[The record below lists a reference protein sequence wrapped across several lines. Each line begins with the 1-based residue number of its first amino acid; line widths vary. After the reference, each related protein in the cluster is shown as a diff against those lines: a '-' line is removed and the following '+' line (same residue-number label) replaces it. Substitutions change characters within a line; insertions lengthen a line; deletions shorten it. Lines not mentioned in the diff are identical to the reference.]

1 MKKAKRSLFIL
12 LLCVGLSAA
21 ALTGCSFKD
30 SDSQNK
36 ELADC
41 FLTEFLT
48 INSDGR
54 NDELMAK
61 LQNNSELFT
70 DEAVLH
76 DALEEYYHGVS
87 EYLTDECFNQ
97 LLAERTMWRLDADF
111 LGAGNEWTIS
121 ALDIQNTSE
130 ADSYGFHAELS
141 AGEEVKELSGTLSF
155 TADHLIASVL
165 LDDYQDRFETS
176 HPNWAEGLEEYG
188 VGYYIKPVDYQA
200 AAVDLFGE
208 KVSEKM
214 MELRKAD
221 LRELEE
227 AEGKALV
234 DEIREWCRQNAEK
247 DFDSLCY
254 QKGNDYWILYRNKAA
269 SGLSIWCE
277 PELTEKMELKV
288 RVCYTYPPVANQ
300 AKGVWCLE
308 KISSPIPITKM
319 IGYDDKTYDILFY
332 NDFSKNSAGE
342 DYLKD
347 ASNLY
352 GINGGMVPRWD
363 CRYILHDLI
372 TKGAVKGDTD
382 TSVKPDVIGEL
393 KVSDEVKKEIREIYK
408 SEWAGKDGLMVHKI
422 DDVYWIYY
430 CNGNSKKDA
439 DISIGLEGSK
449 LVMNCYDNAKSL
461 FDIEP
466 FCWKLFAV
474 KSPVTIEQVEIITGD
489 DRQTVNV

>member
-1 MKKAKRSLFIL
+1 MRKNWIFIL

-21 ALTGCSFKD
+21 ALTGCSLKD
-30 SDSQNK
+30 SDSKNK
-36 ELADC
+36 ELADR
-41 FLTEFLT
+41 FLTEFFT

-54 NDELMAK
+54 NDELMTN

-70 DEAVLH
+70 DGAVLN
-76 DALEEYYHGVS
+76 DALKEYYSGVS
-87 EYLTDECFNQ
+87 EYLTDECLDQ
-97 LLAERTMWRLDADF
+97 LITARTMWRLDAAF
-111 LGAGNEWTIS
+111 LGAGSSWKIS

-130 ADSYGFHAELS
+130 ADSYVFHAELS

-155 TADHLIASVL
+155 AADHLISSVL
-165 LDDYQDRFETS
+165 LDDYQAQFETS
-176 HPNWAEGLEEYG
+176 HPNWAEGLDEYG

-200 AAVDLFGE
+200 
-208 KVSEKM
+208 
-214 MELRKAD
+214 D

-227 AEGKALV
+227 AEGKELV
-234 DEIREWCRQNAEK
+234 DEIRRWCSQNAEK

-288 RVCYTYPPVANQ
+288 RVCYTYPPVINQ

-308 KISSPIPITKM
+308 KISSPIPIAKM

-332 NDFSKNSAGE
+332 DDFSKSSAGE

-372 TKGAVKGDTD
+372 TEGTVKGDTD
-382 TSVKPDVIGEL
+382 TSVKPDVIGDL

-408 SEWAGKDGLMVHKI
+408 SEWAGKEGLMVHKI

-430 CNGNSKKDA
+430 CNRNSKKDA
-439 DISIGLEGSK
+439 DISICLEGSK
-449 LVMNCYDNAKSL
+449 LVMNCYDNAEYL

-474 KSPVTIEQVEIITGD
+474 KSPIEIEQVEIITGD

>member
-1 MKKAKRSLFIL
+1 MKKSKRTRFVL
-12 LLCVGLSAA
+12 LLCAGLSAA
-21 ALTGCSFKD
+21 MFTGCAFKD

-36 ELADC
+36 ELADR

-54 NDELMAK
+54 NDELMTK

-87 EYLTDECFNQ
+87 EYLTDECFDQ

-141 AGEEVKELSGTLSF
+141 TGEEVKELSGTLSF

-200 AAVDLFGE
+200 
-208 KVSEKM
+208 
-214 MELRKAD
+214 D

-227 AEGKALV
+227 AEGKELV
-234 DEIREWCRQNAEK
+234 DEIRRWCSQNAEK

-254 QKGNDYWILYRNKAA
+254 QKGNDYWILY
-269 SGLSIWCE
+269 
-277 PELTEKMELKV
+277 
-288 RVCYTYPPVANQ
+288 
-300 AKGVWCLE
+300 
-308 KISSPIPITKM
+308 
-319 IGYDDKTYDILFY
+319 
-332 NDFSKNSAGE
+332 
-342 DYLKD
+342 
-347 ASNLY
+347 
-352 GINGGMVPRWD
+352 
-363 CRYILHDLI
+363 
-372 TKGAVKGDTD
+372 
-382 TSVKPDVIGEL
+382 
-393 KVSDEVKKEIREIYK
+393 
-408 SEWAGKDGLMVHKI
+408 
-422 DDVYWIYY
+422 
-430 CNGNSKKDA
+430 
-439 DISIGLEGSK
+439 
-449 LVMNCYDNAKSL
+449 
-461 FDIEP
+461 
-466 FCWKLFAV
+466 
-474 KSPVTIEQVEIITGD
+474 
-489 DRQTVNV
+489 

>member
-1 MKKAKRSLFIL
+1 MKKAKRTIFVL
-12 LLCVGLSAA
+12 LLCAGLSAA
-21 ALTGCSFKD
+21 MFTGCGLKG
-30 SDSQNK
+30 SDSRNK
-36 ELADC
+36 ELADR
-41 FLTEFLT
+41 FLTELFT
-48 INSDGR
+48 INSNGR
-54 NDELMAK
+54 NDELMAN

-70 DEAVLH
+70 DEAVLK
-76 DALEEYYHGVS
+76 DALTTYYSGVS
-87 EYLTDECFNQ
+87 TYLTDECLNQ
-97 LLAERTMWRLDADF
+97 LLVERTMWKLDAAF
-111 LGAGNEWTIS
+111 LGAGNKWTIS
-121 ALDIQNTSE
+121 TLDIQNTSE
-130 ADSYGFHAELS
+130 ADSYGFHAELR

-188 VGYYIKPVDYQA
+188 VGYYIKSVDYQ
-200 AAVDLFGE
+200 
-208 KVSEKM
+208 
-214 MELRKAD
+214 AD

-269 SGLSIWCE
+269 GGLSIWCE

-288 RVCYTYPPVANQ
+288 RVCYTYPPVVNQ

-319 IGYDDKTYDILFY
+319 IGYDDKTYDLLFY

-382 TSVKPDVIGEL
+382 TSIKPDVIGDL

-430 CNGNSKKDA
+430 CNRNSKKDA
-439 DISIGLEGSK
+439 DTSICLEGSK

>member
-1 MKKAKRSLFIL
+1 MRKNWIFIL

-21 ALTGCSFKD
+21 ALTGCSLKD
-30 SDSQNK
+30 SDSKNK

-41 FLTEFLT
+41 FLTEFFT

-54 NDELMAK
+54 NDELMTN

-70 DEAVLH
+70 DGAVLN
-76 DALEEYYHGVS
+76 DALKEYYSGVS
-87 EYLTDECFNQ
+87 EYLTDECLDQ
-97 LLAERTMWRLDADF
+97 LITARTMWRLDAAF
-111 LGAGNEWTIS
+111 LGAGNSWKIS

-130 ADSYGFHAELS
+130 ADSYVFHAELS

-155 TADHLIASVL
+155 AADHLISSVL
-165 LDDYQDRFETS
+165 LDDYQAQFETS
-176 HPNWAEGLEEYG
+176 HPNWAEGLDEYG

-200 AAVDLFGE
+200 
-208 KVSEKM
+208 
-214 MELRKAD
+214 D

-227 AEGKALV
+227 GEGKELV
-234 DEIREWCRQNAEK
+234 DEIRRWCSQNAEK

-288 RVCYTYPPVANQ
+288 RVCYTYPPVINQ
-300 AKGVWCLE
+300 VKGVWCLE
-308 KISSPIPITKM
+308 KISSPIPIAKM

-332 NDFSKNSAGE
+332 DDFSKSSAGE

-372 TKGAVKGDTD
+372 
-382 TSVKPDVIGEL
+382 
-393 KVSDEVKKEIREIYK
+393 
-408 SEWAGKDGLMVHKI
+408 
-422 DDVYWIYY
+422 
-430 CNGNSKKDA
+430 
-439 DISIGLEGSK
+439 
-449 LVMNCYDNAKSL
+449 
-461 FDIEP
+461 
-466 FCWKLFAV
+466 
-474 KSPVTIEQVEIITGD
+474 
-489 DRQTVNV
+489 

>member
-1 MKKAKRSLFIL
+1 M
-12 LLCVGLSAA
+12 
-21 ALTGCSFKD
+21 
-30 SDSQNK
+30 
-36 ELADC
+36 
-41 FLTEFLT
+41 
-48 INSDGR
+48 
-54 NDELMAK
+54 
-61 LQNNSELFT
+61 
-70 DEAVLH
+70 
-76 DALEEYYHGVS
+76 
-87 EYLTDECFNQ
+87 
-97 LLAERTMWRLDADF
+97 
-111 LGAGNEWTIS
+111 
-121 ALDIQNTSE
+121 DIQNTSE

-141 AGEEVKELSGTLSF
+141 TGEEVKELSGTLSF

-176 HPNWAEGLEEYG
+176 HPNWAEGMEEYG

-200 AAVDLFGE
+200 
-208 KVSEKM
+208 
-214 MELRKAD
+214 D

-227 AEGKALV
+227 AEGKELV
-234 DEIREWCRQNAEK
+234 DEIRRWCSQNAEK

-254 QKGNDYWILYRNKAA
+254 QKGNDYWTLYYNKAA
-269 SGLSIWCE
+269 SGLSIWYE
-277 PELTEKMELKV
+277 PELTDEMELKV
-288 RVCYTYPPVANQ
+288 RVCYTYPPVVNQ

-372 TKGAVKGDTD
+372 TKGTVKGDTD

-422 DDVYWIYY
+422 EDVYWIYY
-430 CNGNSKKDA
+430 CNRNSKKDA

-449 LVMNCYDNAKSL
+449 LVMNCYDSAKSL

-474 KSPVTIEQVEIITGD
+474 KSPVEIEQVEITTGD
-489 DRQTVNV
+489 QRQIAIV

>member
-1 MKKAKRSLFIL
+1 MEKSKRTIFVL
-12 LLCVGLSAA
+12 LLCAGLSAA
-21 ALTGCSFKD
+21 MFTGCAFKD

-54 NDELMAK
+54 NDELMTK

-97 LLAERTMWRLDADF
+97 LLAERTIWRLDADF

-141 AGEEVKELSGTLSF
+141 TGEEVKELSGTLSF

-176 HPNWAEGLEEYG
+176 HPNWAEGMEEYG

-200 AAVDLFGE
+200 
-208 KVSEKM
+208 
-214 MELRKAD
+214 D

-227 AEGKALV
+227 AEGKELV
-234 DEIREWCRQNAEK
+234 DEIRRWCSQNAEK

-254 QKGNDYWILYRNKAA
+254 QKGNDYWTLYYNKAA
-269 SGLSIWCE
+269 SGLSIWYE
-277 PELTEKMELKV
+277 PELTDEMELKV
-288 RVCYTYPPVANQ
+288 RVCYTYPPVVNQ

-372 TKGAVKGDTD
+372 TKGTVKGDTD

-422 DDVYWIYY
+422 EDVYWIYY
-430 CNGNSKKDA
+430 CNRNSKKDA

-449 LVMNCYDNAKSL
+449 LVMNCYDSAKSL

-474 KSPVTIEQVEIITGD
+474 KSPVEIEQVEITTGD
-489 DRQTVNV
+489 QRQIAIV

>member
-1 MKKAKRSLFIL
+1 M
-12 LLCVGLSAA
+12 
-21 ALTGCSFKD
+21 
-30 SDSQNK
+30 
-36 ELADC
+36 
-41 FLTEFLT
+41 
-48 INSDGR
+48 
-54 NDELMAK
+54 
-61 LQNNSELFT
+61 
-70 DEAVLH
+70 
-76 DALEEYYHGVS
+76 
-87 EYLTDECFNQ
+87 
-97 LLAERTMWRLDADF
+97 
-111 LGAGNEWTIS
+111 
-121 ALDIQNTSE
+121 DIQNTSE

-141 AGEEVKELSGTLSF
+141 NGGEVKELSGTLSF
-155 TADHLIASVL
+155 TADHLISSVL
-165 LDDYQDRFETS
+165 LDDYQDQFEKS

-188 VGYYIKPVDYQA
+188 VGYYTKPVDYQ
-200 AAVDLFGE
+200 
-208 KVSEKM
+208 
-214 MELRKAD
+214 AD

-227 AEGKALV
+227 AEGKELV
-234 DEIREWCRQNAEK
+234 DEVRRWCRQNAEK

-288 RVCYTYPPVANQ
+288 RVCYTYPPVVNQ

-319 IGYDDKTYDILFY
+319 IGYDDKTYDLLFY

-382 TSVKPDVIGEL
+382 TSVKPDVIGDL

-408 SEWAGKDGLMVHKI
+408 SEWAGKDGLTVHKI

-430 CNGNSKKDA
+430 CNRNSKKDA

-449 LVMNCYDNAKSL
+449 LVMNCNDNAKSL

-474 KSPVTIEQVEIITGD
+474 KSPVTIEQIEITTGD
-489 DRQTVNV
+489 QRQIAIV

>member
-1 MKKAKRSLFIL
+1 MKKAKRTIFVL
-12 LLCVGLSAA
+12 LLCAGLSAA
-21 ALTGCSFKD
+21 MFTGCAFKD

-41 FLTEFLT
+41 FLTEFFT

-54 NDELMAK
+54 NDELMANF
-61 LQNNSELFT
+61 QNNSELFT
-70 DEAVLH
+70 DEAVLK
-76 DALEEYYHGVS
+76 DALTTYYSGVS
-87 EYLTDECFNQ
+87 AYLTDECLNQ
-97 LLAERTMWRLDADF
+97 LLVEQTMWKLDADF
-111 LGAGNEWTIS
+111 LGAGNKWTIS
-121 ALDIQNTSE
+121 TLDIQNDLE

-141 AGEEVKELSGTLSF
+141 AGGEVKELSGTLSF
-155 TADHLIASVL
+155 TADHLISSVL
-165 LDDYQDRFETS
+165 LDDYQDQFEKN

-200 AAVDLFGE
+200 
-208 KVSEKM
+208 
-214 MELRKAD
+214 D

-227 AEGKALV
+227 AEGKELV
-234 DEIREWCRQNAEK
+234 DEIRRWCSQNAEK

-269 SGLSIWCE
+269 SGLSIRCE
-277 PELTEKMELKV
+277 PELTEEMELKV
-288 RVCYTYPPVANQ
+288 RVCYTYPPVVNQ
-300 AKGVWCLE
+300 VNGVWCLE
-308 KISSPIPITKM
+308 KISSPIPIAKM

-332 NDFSKNSAGE
+332 NDFSKNSTGE

-372 TKGAVKGDTD
+372 TEGAVKGDTD
-382 TSVKPDVIGEL
+382 TSIKPDVIGDL
-393 KVSDEVKKEIREIYK
+393 KVSDEVKKEIRGIYK

-430 CNGNSKKDA
+430 CNRNSKKDA

-474 KSPVTIEQVEIITGD
+474 KSPITIEQVEIITGD

>member
-1 MKKAKRSLFIL
+1 MKKSKRTIFIL

-21 ALTGCSFKD
+21 ALTGCSLKD
-30 SDSQNK
+30 SDSKNK
-36 ELADC
+36 EMADR

-76 DALEEYYHGVS
+76 DALEEYCGGVS
-87 EYLTDECFNQ
+87 AYLTDECLNQ

-111 LGAGNEWTIS
+111 LGAGNNWKIS
-121 ALDIQNTSE
+121 ALDIQDTSE

-141 AGEEVKELSGTLSF
+141 GGEEVKELSGTLSF

-165 LDDYQDRFETS
+165 LDDYQDQFEKN
-176 HPNWAEGLEEYG
+176 HPNWAEDLEEYG

-200 AAVDLFGE
+200 
-208 KVSEKM
+208 
-214 MELRKAD
+214 D

-227 AEGKALV
+227 AEGKELV
-234 DEIREWCRQNAEK
+234 DEIRRWCSQNAEK

-254 QKGNDYWILYRNKAA
+254 QKGNDYWILYRNKAV
-269 SGLSIWCE
+269 SGLSIWGE

-288 RVCYTYPPVANQ
+288 RVCYTYPPVVNQ

-332 NDFSKNSAGE
+332 DDFSRNSEEE

-352 GINGGMVPRWD
+352 GLNGGMVPRWD

-372 TKGAVKGDTD
+372 TEGAVKGDTD
-382 TSVKPDVIGEL
+382 TSVKPDVIGDL

-430 CNGNSKKDA
+430 CNRNSKKDA

-449 LVMNCYDNAKSL
+449 LVMNCYDSAKSL

-474 KSPVTIEQVEIITGD
+474 KSPIEIEQVEIITGD

>member
-1 MKKAKRSLFIL
+1 MKKAKRTIFVL
-12 LLCVGLSAA
+12 LLCAGLSAA
-21 ALTGCSFKD
+21 MFTGCAFKD

-41 FLTEFLT
+41 FLTEFFT

-54 NDELMAK
+54 NDELMANF
-61 LQNNSELFT
+61 QNNSELFT
-70 DEAVLH
+70 DEAVLK
-76 DALEEYYHGVS
+76 DALTTYYSGVS
-87 EYLTDECFNQ
+87 AYLTDECLNQ
-97 LLAERTMWRLDADF
+97 LLVEQTMWKLDADF
-111 LGAGNEWTIS
+111 LGAGNKWTIS
-121 ALDIQNTSE
+121 TLDIQNDLE

-141 AGEEVKELSGTLSF
+141 NGGEVKELSGTLSF

-176 HPNWAEGLEEYG
+176 HPNWAEGMEEYG

-200 AAVDLFGE
+200 
-208 KVSEKM
+208 
-214 MELRKAD
+214 D

-227 AEGKALV
+227 AEGKELV
-234 DEIREWCRQNAEK
+234 DEVRRWCRQNAEK

-254 QKGNDYWILYRNKAA
+254 QKGNDYWILYRNKAV
-269 SGLSIWCE
+269 SGLSIWGE

-288 RVCYTYPPVANQ
+288 RVCYTYPPVVNQ
-300 AKGVWCLE
+300 VNGVWCLE

-372 TKGAVKGDTD
+372 TKGTVKGDTD
-382 TSVKPDVIGEL
+382 TSVKPDVIGDL

-422 DDVYWIYY
+422 EDVYWIYY
-430 CNGNSKKDA
+430 CNRNSKKDA

-466 FCWKLFAV
+466 FYWKLFAV
-474 KSPVTIEQVEIITGD
+474 KSPITIEQVEIITGD

>member
-1 MKKAKRSLFIL
+1 MKKTKRTIFVL
-12 LLCVGLSAA
+12 LLCAGLSAA
-21 ALTGCSFKD
+21 MFTGCAFKD

-36 ELADC
+36 ELADR
-41 FLTEFLT
+41 FLTELFT
-48 INSDGR
+48 INSNGR
-54 NDELMAK
+54 NDELMAN

-70 DEAVLH
+70 DEAVLK
-76 DALEEYYHGVS
+76 DALTTYYSGVS
-87 EYLTDECFNQ
+87 AYLTDECLNQ
-97 LLAERTMWRLDADF
+97 LLVERTMWKLDAAF
-111 LGAGNEWTIS
+111 LGAGNKWTIS
-121 ALDIQNTSE
+121 TLDIQNDLE

-141 AGEEVKELSGTLSF
+141 AGGEVKELSGTLSF
-155 TADHLIASVL
+155 AADHLISSVL
-165 LDDYQDRFETS
+165 LDDYQDQFEKS

-188 VGYYIKPVDYQA
+188 VGYYIKPVDYQ
-200 AAVDLFGE
+200 
-208 KVSEKM
+208 
-214 MELRKAD
+214 AD

-288 RVCYTYPPVANQ
+288 RVCYTYPPVVNQ

-332 NDFSKNSAGE
+332 NDFSKNSTGE

-372 TKGAVKGDTD
+372 TKGTVKGDTD
-382 TSVKPDVIGEL
+382 TSVKPDVIGDL

-408 SEWAGKDGLMVHKI
+408 SEWAGKDGLMVHEI

-430 CNGNSKKDA
+430 CNRNSKKDA
-439 DISIGLEGSK
+439 DISICLEGSK

>member
-1 MKKAKRSLFIL
+1 M
-12 LLCVGLSAA
+12 
-21 ALTGCSFKD
+21 
-30 SDSQNK
+30 
-36 ELADC
+36 
-41 FLTEFLT
+41 
-48 INSDGR
+48 
-54 NDELMAK
+54 
-61 LQNNSELFT
+61 
-70 DEAVLH
+70 
-76 DALEEYYHGVS
+76 
-87 EYLTDECFNQ
+87 
-97 LLAERTMWRLDADF
+97 
-111 LGAGNEWTIS
+111 
-121 ALDIQNTSE
+121 DIQNTSE

-141 AGEEVKELSGTLSF
+141 NGGEVKELSGTLSF

-176 HPNWAEGLEEYG
+176 HPNWAEGMEEYG

-200 AAVDLFGE
+200 
-208 KVSEKM
+208 
-214 MELRKAD
+214 D

-227 AEGKALV
+227 AEGKELV
-234 DEIREWCRQNAEK
+234 DEVRRWCSQNAEK

-254 QKGNDYWILYRNKAA
+254 QKGNDYWTLYYNKAA
-269 SGLSIWCE
+269 SGLSIWYE
-277 PELTEKMELKV
+277 PELTDEMELKV
-288 RVCYTYPPVANQ
+288 RVCYTYPPVVNQ

-372 TKGAVKGDTD
+372 TKGTVKGDTD

-408 SEWAGKDGLMVHKI
+408 SEWAGKDGLTVHKI

-430 CNGNSKKDA
+430 CNRNSKKDA

-466 FCWKLFAV
+466 FYWKLFAV
-474 KSPVTIEQVEIITGD
+474 KSPITIEQVEIITGD

>member
-1 MKKAKRSLFIL
+1 MKKAKRSLFVL

-21 ALTGCSFKD
+21 MFTGCALKSND
-30 SDSQNK
+30 SKNK
-36 ELADC
+36 ELAYT

-54 NDELMAK
+54 NDELMAN

-76 DALEEYYHGVS
+76 DALEEYYSGVS
-87 EYLTDECFNQ
+87 GYLTDECLNQ
-97 LLAERTMWRLDADF
+97 LLAERTMWRLDAAF

-121 ALDIQNTSE
+121 TLDIQNTSE

-141 AGEEVKELSGTLSF
+141 TGEEVKELSGTLSF
-155 TADHLIASVL
+155 TAEHSIASVL

-227 AEGKALV
+227 TEGKELV
-234 DEIREWCRQNAEK
+234 DEIRGWCSQNAGK

-269 SGLSIWCE
+269 SSLSIWCE

-288 RVCYTYPPVANQ
+288 RVCYTYPPVVNQ

-308 KISSPIPITKM
+308 KI
-319 IGYDDKTYDILFY
+319 
-332 NDFSKNSAGE
+332 
-342 DYLKD
+342 
-347 ASNLY
+347 
-352 GINGGMVPRWD
+352 
-363 CRYILHDLI
+363 
-372 TKGAVKGDTD
+372 
-382 TSVKPDVIGEL
+382 
-393 KVSDEVKKEIREIYK
+393 
-408 SEWAGKDGLMVHKI
+408 
-422 DDVYWIYY
+422 
-430 CNGNSKKDA
+430 
-439 DISIGLEGSK
+439 
-449 LVMNCYDNAKSL
+449 
-461 FDIEP
+461 
-466 FCWKLFAV
+466 
-474 KSPVTIEQVEIITGD
+474 
-489 DRQTVNV
+489 

>member
-1 MKKAKRSLFIL
+1 MKKTKRTIFVL
-12 LLCVGLSAA
+12 LLCAGLSAA
-21 ALTGCSFKD
+21 MFTGCAFKD

-36 ELADC
+36 ELADR
-41 FLTEFLT
+41 FLTELFT
-48 INSDGR
+48 INSNGR
-54 NDELMAK
+54 NDELMAN

-70 DEAVLH
+70 DEAVLK
-76 DALEEYYHGVS
+76 DALTTYYSGVS
-87 EYLTDECFNQ
+87 AYLTDECLNQ
-97 LLAERTMWRLDADF
+97 LLVERTMWKLDAAF
-111 LGAGNEWTIS
+111 LGAGNKWTIS
-121 ALDIQNTSE
+121 TLDIQNDLE

-141 AGEEVKELSGTLSF
+141 AGGEVKELSGTLSF
-155 TADHLIASVL
+155 AADHLISSVL
-165 LDDYQDRFETS
+165 LDDYQDQFEKS

-188 VGYYIKPVDYQA
+188 VGYYIKPVDYQ
-200 AAVDLFGE
+200 
-208 KVSEKM
+208 
-214 MELRKAD
+214 AD

-288 RVCYTYPPVANQ
+288 RVCYTYPPVVNQ

-332 NDFSKNSAGE
+332 NDFSKNSTGE

-382 TSVKPDVIGEL
+382 TSIKPDVIGDL

-408 SEWAGKDGLMVHKI
+408 SEWAGKDGLMVHEI

-430 CNGNSKKDA
+430 CNRNSKKDA
-439 DISIGLEGSK
+439 DISICLEGSK

>member
-1 MKKAKRSLFIL
+1 MKKSKGTIFVL
-12 LLCVGLSAA
+12 LLCAGLSAA
-21 ALTGCSFKD
+21 MFTGCAFKD

-54 NDELMAK
+54 NDELMTN

-97 LLAERTMWRLDADF
+97 LLAERTIWRLDADF

-141 AGEEVKELSGTLSF
+141 NGGEVKELSGTLAF

-200 AAVDLFGE
+200 
-208 KVSEKM
+208 
-214 MELRKAD
+214 D

-227 AEGKALV
+227 AEGKELV
-234 DEIREWCRQNAEK
+234 DEIRRWCSQNAEK

-254 QKGNDYWILYRNKAA
+254 QKGNDYWILYYNKSAG
-269 SGLSIWCE
+269 SLSIRCE

-288 RVCYTYPPVANQ
+288 RVCYTYPPVVNQ

-382 TSVKPDVIGEL
+382 TSVKPDVIGDL

-430 CNGNSKKDA
+430 CNRNSKKDA
-439 DISIGLEGSK
+439 DISICLEGSK

>member
-1 MKKAKRSLFIL
+1 MRKYWIFIL
-12 LLCVGLSAA
+12 LLCVGLSAVMF
-21 ALTGCSFKD
+21 TGCTLKG
-30 SDSQNK
+30 SDSKNK
-36 ELADC
+36 ELADT

-54 NDELMAK
+54 NDELMTN

-76 DALEEYYHGVS
+76 DALKEYCRGVS
-87 EYLTDECFNQ
+87 EYLTDECLNQ
-97 LLAERTMWRLDADF
+97 LITARTMWRLDAAF
-111 LGAGNEWTIS
+111 LGAGNKWTIS
-121 ALDIQNTSE
+121 TLDIQNTSE
-130 ADSYGFHAELS
+130 ADSYGFHTELS
-141 AGEEVKELSGTLSF
+141 AGGEVKELSGTLSF
-155 TADHLIASVL
+155 TADHSIASVL
-165 LDDYQDRFETS
+165 LDDYQDQFETS
-176 HPNWAEGLEEYG
+176 HPNWAEGIEEYG
-188 VGYYIKPVDYQA
+188 VGYYLKPVNYQ
-200 AAVDLFGE
+200 
-208 KVSEKM
+208 
-214 MELRKAD
+214 AD

-227 AEGKALV
+227 AEGKELV
-234 DEIREWCRQNAEK
+234 DEIRRWCSQNAEK

-269 SGLSIWCE
+269 GGLSIWYE

-288 RVCYTYPPVANQ
+288 RVCYTYPPVVNQ

-308 KISSPIPITKM
+308 KISSPIPIAKM

-332 NDFSKNSAGE
+332 DDFSKNSAGE

-372 TKGAVKGDTD
+372 TEGTVKGDTD
-382 TSVKPDVIGEL
+382 TSIKPDVIGDL
-393 KVSDEVKKEIREIYK
+393 KVSDEVKKEIRKIYK
-408 SEWAGKDGLMVHKI
+408 SEWAGKDGLMVHKT

-430 CNGNSKKDA
+430 CDRNSKKDA
-439 DISIGLEGSK
+439 DISICLEGSK
-449 LVMNCYDNAKSL
+449 LVMNCYDNAEYL

-474 KSPVTIEQVEIITGD
+474 KSPIEIEQVVITTGD
-489 DRQTVNV
+489 QRQIAIV

>member
-1 MKKAKRSLFIL
+1 MRKHWIFIL

-21 ALTGCSFKD
+21 VLTGCSLKD
-30 SDSQNK
+30 SDSKNK
-36 ELADC
+36 ELADR
-41 FLTEFLT
+41 FLTEFFT
-48 INSDGR
+48 VNSDGR
-54 NDELMAK
+54 NDELMTN

-70 DEAVLH
+70 DEAVLN
-76 DALEEYYHGVS
+76 DALKEYYSGVS
-87 EYLTDECFNQ
+87 AYLTDECLNQ
-97 LLAERTMWRLDADF
+97 LLAERTMWKLDAAF
-111 LGAGNEWTIS
+111 LGAGSNWEIS
-121 ALDIQNTSE
+121 ALDIQDTSE

-141 AGEEVKELSGTLSF
+141 AGGEVKELSGTLSV
-155 TADHLIASVL
+155 TSDPLIASVR

-188 VGYYIKPVDYQA
+188 VGYYLKPVDYQA
-200 AAVDLFGE
+200 AAVDYFE
-208 KVSEKM
+208 DEVSPKN
-214 MELRKAD
+214 MELREAD
-221 LRELEE
+221 LKELEE
-227 AEGKALV
+227 AEGKELV
-234 DEIREWCRQNAEK
+234 DEIHRWCGQNAEK

-254 QKGNDYWILYRNKAA
+254 QKGNDYWILYRNKSA

-277 PELTEKMELKV
+277 PELTDEMELKV
-288 RVCYTYPPVANQ
+288 RVCYTYVPVVNQ

-308 KISSPIPITKM
+308 KVSSPIPITKM

-332 NDFSKNSAGE
+332 DDFSKSSAGE

-372 TKGAVKGDTD
+372 TKEAFKGDTD
-382 TSVKPDVIGEL
+382 TSIKPDVIGDL

-408 SEWAGKDGLMVHKI
+408 SEWAGKDGLMVHKT

-430 CNGNSKKDA
+430 CDRNSKKDA
-439 DISIGLEGSK
+439 DISICLEGSK
-449 LVMNCYDNAKSL
+449 LVMNCYDNAEYL
-461 FDIEP
+461 FDMEP

-474 KSPVTIEQVEIITGD
+474 KSPVTIEQIEITTGD
-489 DRQTVNV
+489 GRQIANV

>member
-1 MKKAKRSLFIL
+1 MRRHWIFIL

-21 ALTGCSFKD
+21 MFTGCAFKD

-36 ELADC
+36 ELADR

-76 DALEEYYHGVS
+76 DALEEYCGGVS
-87 EYLTDECFNQ
+87 AYLTDECLNQ
-97 LLAERTMWRLDADF
+97 LLAERTMWRLDAAF

-121 ALDIQNTSE
+121 TLDIQNTSE

-141 AGEEVKELSGTLSF
+141 GGEEVKELSGTLSF

-165 LDDYQDRFETS
+165 LDDYQDQFEKN
-176 HPNWAEGLEEYG
+176 HPNWAEDLEEYG

-200 AAVDLFGE
+200 
-208 KVSEKM
+208 
-214 MELRKAD
+214 D

-227 AEGKALV
+227 AEGKELV
-234 DEIREWCRQNAEK
+234 DEIRRWCSQNAEK

-277 PELTEKMELKV
+277 PELTEEMELKV
-288 RVCYTYPPVANQ
+288 RVCYTYPPVVNQ

-393 KVSDEVKKEIREIYK
+393 KVSDEVKKEIRGIYK

-430 CNGNSKKDA
+430 CNRNSKKDA

-449 LVMNCYDNAKSL
+449 LVMNCNDNAKSL

-474 KSPVTIEQVEIITGD
+474 KSPVEIEQVEITTGD
-489 DRQTVNV
+489 QRQIAIV

>member
-1 MKKAKRSLFIL
+1 MKKAKRSLFVL

-21 ALTGCSFKD
+21 MFTGCGLKG
-30 SDSQNK
+30 SDSRNK
-36 ELADC
+36 ELADR
-41 FLTEFLT
+41 FLTELFT
-48 INSDGR
+48 INSNGR
-54 NDELMAK
+54 NDELMAN

-70 DEAVLH
+70 DEAVLK
-76 DALEEYYHGVS
+76 DALTTYYSGVS
-87 EYLTDECFNQ
+87 AYLTDECLNQ
-97 LLAERTMWRLDADF
+97 LLVERTMWKLDAAF
-111 LGAGNEWTIS
+111 LGAGNKRTIS
-121 ALDIQNTSE
+121 TLDIQNDLE

-155 TADHLIASVL
+155 TADHLIAFVL
-165 LDDYQDRFETS
+165 LDDYQDQFEKS
-176 HPNWAEGLEEYG
+176 HPNWAEDLEEHG

-200 AAVDLFGE
+200 AAVDLFEE
-208 KVSEKM
+208 KASEKT

-221 LRELEE
+221 QRELEE
-227 AEGKALV
+227 AEGKELV
-234 DEIREWCRQNAEK
+234 DEIRKWCSQNAEK

-277 PELTEKMELKV
+277 PELTEEMELKV
-288 RVCYTYPPVANQ
+288 RVCYTYPPVVNQ

-308 KISSPIPITKM
+308 KISSPIPITKI

-332 NDFSKNSAGE
+332 DDFLKSSAEE

-352 GINGGMVPRWD
+352 GINGGMIPRWD

-372 TKGAVKGDTD
+372 TKGTVKGDTD
-382 TSVKPDVIGEL
+382 TSIKPDVIGDL

-422 DDVYWIYY
+422 EDVYWIYY
-430 CNGNSKKDA
+430 CNRNSKKDA
-439 DISIGLEGSK
+439 DISICLEGSK

>member
-1 MKKAKRSLFIL
+1 MKKSKRTIFVL
-12 LLCVGLSAA
+12 LLCAGLSAA
-21 ALTGCSFKD
+21 MFTGCAFKD
-30 SDSQNK
+30 GDSQNK
-36 ELADC
+36 ELADR
-41 FLTEFLT
+41 FLTELFT
-48 INSDGR
+48 INSNGR
-54 NDELMAK
+54 NDELMAN

-70 DEAVLH
+70 DEAVLK
-76 DALEEYYHGVS
+76 DALTTYYSGVS
-87 EYLTDECFNQ
+87 AYLTDECLNQ
-97 LLAERTMWRLDADF
+97 LLVERTMWKLDAAF
-111 LGAGNEWTIS
+111 LGAGNKWTIS
-121 ALDIQNTSE
+121 TLDIQNDLE

-141 AGEEVKELSGTLSF
+141 AGGEVKELSGTLSF
-155 TADHLIASVL
+155 AADHLISSVL
-165 LDDYQDRFETS
+165 LDDYQDQFEKS

-188 VGYYIKPVDYQA
+188 VGYYIKPVDYQ
-200 AAVDLFGE
+200 
-208 KVSEKM
+208 
-214 MELRKAD
+214 AD

-254 QKGNDYWILYRNKAA
+254 QKGNDYWILYRSKAA

-288 RVCYTYPPVANQ
+288 RVCYTYPPVVNQ

-382 TSVKPDVIGEL
+382 TSIKSDVIGDL

-408 SEWAGKDGLMVHKI
+408 SEWAGKDGLMVHEI

-430 CNGNSKKDA
+430 CNRNSKKDA
-439 DISIGLEGSK
+439 DISICLEGSK